1 MAKNRAWVAGEDYKQ
16 DPDFKTSAAN
26 ADKNPNITS
35 SSSGNPDPPHKNLDT
50 PSNGGTK
57 ETGYN
62 HLDTLKDNNNDKS
75 QDGTEKGVSK
85 NGPNIDDGM
94 DR

>member
-1 MAKNRAWVAGEDYKQ
+1 MAKNRAWVAGEDYKR
-16 DPDFKTSAAN
+16 DPDYKTSAAN

-35 SSSGNPDPPHKNLDT
+35 SGSDNPDVPEKSLNT

-62 HLDTLKDNNNDKS
+62 HLDTLKDNNNDNG
-75 QDGTEKGVSK
+75 QDGIEKGALK